1 MFRAVQTT
9 VTCVACVNKPSP
21 MVAGVPSAFVAIESV
36 DLLCNLMLSPAEQVR
51 GSAALA
57 LGYLSYNHTAKRQ
70 LLNR

>member
-1 MFRAVQTT
+1 
-9 VTCVACVNKPSP
+9 

-57 LGYLSYNHTAKRQ
+57 LGYLSYNHAAKRQ
-70 LLNR
+70 LLNRSYIHYYFQK